1 MKFRDIRVSDGMG
14 FMDISEIK
22 YRTYF
27 YADGSVTFDSP
38 IAINVSKSGGHRLI
52 LEDGKSVYVR
62 PGWFAFEYQVAN
74 DTRLHWR
81 F

>member
-1 MKFRDIRVSDGMG
+1 MKFKDIRAADGVE
-14 FMDISEIK
+14 FKDISEIK
-22 YRTYF
+22 YRTY
-27 YADGSVTFDSP
+27 YYPDGSVTFDNP
-38 IAINVSKSGGHRLI
+38 IAINVSKSGGHKLI

-62 PGWFAFEYQVAN
+62 PGWFAFEYKVSN